1 MGTSNNEQI
10 NYIIGLLLTVISL
23 LLSYVIQE
31 LRGKV
36 RNKKTK
42 EELQQRINEV
52 TDKKEK
58 DNPNA

>member
-1 MGTSNNEQI
+1 M

-42 EELQQRINEV
+42 EELHQRINEV
-52 TDKKEK
+52 TKEK

>member
-1 MGTSNNEQI
+1 MDTSNNEQM

-42 EELQQRINEV
+42 EELHQRINEV
-52 TDKKEK
+52 TKEK

>member
-1 MGTSNNEQI
+1 MDTSNNEQI

-23 LLSYVIQE
+23 LLSYVLQE

-36 RNKKTK
+36 RHKKTK
-42 EELQQRINEV
+42 EELHQRMNEF

-58 DNPNA
+58 ENPDA